1 MDPLER
7 ARPRPPLRLAR
18 AAQGDAAGPDH
29 AAPSNARDRVVQ
41 RRVHGLRPGTRYTYL
56 FSTPF
61 RRTEIAAG
69 GTFWTAP
76 APGAAAAVRFAISGD
91 ADGAR
96 APKTGKPG
104 YNAFQVYGRMAPSAT
119 TSTSTSATRSTP
131 TAIGGLPPA
140 LTVAAKWAKYR
151 QNLGYAHLRNL
162 RRGTGLYSHWDDHE
176 FVNDF
181 SVAEHGRALHRAG
194 ATAFADYAPVT
205 YSAASGLYRTFRWGK
220 HLELFFLDERSFRS
234 EGARG
239 LQRRPRADRSAGGA

>member
-1 MDPLER
+1 MSTAFGRAPLHLPLLDAVPEDGDRRRRHLLDR
-7 ARPRPPLRLAR
+7 A
-18 AAQGDAAGPDH
+18 
-29 AAPSNARDRVVQ
+29 
-41 RRVHGLRPGTRYTYL
+41 
-56 FSTPF
+56 
-61 RRTEIAAG
+61 
-69 GTFWTAP
+69 
-76 APGAAAAVRFAISGD
+76 GAWRAAAVRFAISGD

-104 YNAFQVYGRMAPSAT
+104 YNAFQVYGRMAAERNHFNINLGDTIYSD
-119 TSTSTSATRSTP
+119 SE
-131 TAIGGLPPA
+131 IGGLPPA

-205 YSAASGLYRTFRWGK
+205 YSAASGLYRT
-220 HLELFFLDERSFRS
+220 
-234 EGARG
+234 
-239 LQRRPRADRSAGGA
+239 SAGGSTSSSSSSTSARFAP